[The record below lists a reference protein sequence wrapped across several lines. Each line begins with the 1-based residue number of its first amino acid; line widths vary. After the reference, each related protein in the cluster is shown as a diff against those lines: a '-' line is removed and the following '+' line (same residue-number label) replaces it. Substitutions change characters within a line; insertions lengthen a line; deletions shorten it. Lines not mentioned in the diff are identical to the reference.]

1 MLHTNEEDGEG
12 NEEQEDMRNQVESIH
27 EARIV
32 QHAIF
37 HTVGSAVVAT
47 KWQGPSAIQ
56 LLHMS
61 PESVWKNKAPNQPTH
76 RKPH

>member
-12 NEEQEDMRNQVESIH
+12 DEEQEDMRNQVESIH
-27 EARIV
+27 EARII

-47 KWQGPSAIQ
+47 K
-56 LLHMS
+56 
-61 PESVWKNKAPNQPTH
+61 
-76 RKPH
+76 